1 MIRKYKKKKEFKLKK
16 KNIFKKNDHAAITN
30 TPEASNYESFTSVRF
45 CGHDYLII
53 IHQ

>member
-1 MIRKYKKKKEFKLKK
+1 MIQKYKKKIKLKK
-16 KNIFKKNDHAAITN
+16 IILKKNDHAAITN

>member
-1 MIRKYKKKKEFKLKK
+1 MTRKKKEFKLKK
-16 KNIFKKNDHAAITN
+16 IIFLKNDHAAITN

>member
-1 MIRKYKKKKEFKLKK
+1 MIRKYKKKKFKFFKK
-16 KNIFKKNDHAAITN
+16 IILKKNDHAAITN